1 MANLVWQPL
10 ALVHRFAFGFPI
22 SIMTLMV
29 YDRLMVEA
37 HRHHRELM
45 EGKTMCRL
53 DHNEALQNYAIS
65 MFAMPKKTLKF
76 YCYCMTIK
84 SKCSIQN
91 TTYIRCCISCCI
103 HMQWCNWKS
112 LNFVFV
118 CVYVLSSLCN
128 LSLFRKHLDHFRC
141 DYILSILFNLML
153 PAVSGMVKA
162 NKIIRILQMKSAKT
176 IKQRRTSTAFRR
188 WWAFGR
194 ICRMQTWSQITK
206 ICANA
211 PRLFLQSD

>member
-65 MFAMPKKTLKF
+65 MFAMPKRKTLNF
-76 YCYCMTIK
+76 YYYCMTIK
-84 SKCSIQN
+84 SKCSIQHIFVAAFLVAFACN
-91 TTYIRCCISCCI
+91 GAQLEIIKFCFCVRVQCALVTLCVVCHYFTNVWAIFTATT
-103 HMQWCNWKS
+103 
-112 LNFVFV
+112 
-118 CVYVLSSLCN
+118 
-128 LSLFRKHLDHFRC
+128 
-141 DYILSILFNLML
+141 ILYQQF
-153 PAVSGMVKA
+153 K
-162 NKIIRILQMKSAKT
+162 
-176 IKQRRTSTAFRR
+176 
-188 WWAFGR
+188 FG
-194 ICRMQTWSQITK
+194 
-206 ICANA
+206 
-211 PRLFLQSD
+211 